1 MSELSDYLPTPDA
14 AALLGMAPTTLTR
27 AIHAGKVPGAQKI
40 GHLFMIPRAWIEE
53 KRAEKNGTISQAEA
67 GRMMGISRQRVA
79 QLIKA
84 GRIKT
89 IGGRVVKTDAELHR
103 NE

>member
-1 MSELSDYLPTPDA
+1 MTSLSDYLPIRDA
-14 AALLGMAPTTLTR
+14 APLLGMDQATLNR
-27 AIHAGKVPGAQKI
+27 AIHAGKVPGAQRI
-40 GHLFMIPRAWIEE
+40 GKAFLVPRAWIEE
-53 KRAEKNGTISQAEA
+53 KRAEKNGTISQAET

-89 IGGRVVKTDAELHR
+89 IGGRVIREDVELRRHD
-103 NE
+103 